1 MFIHAYL
8 LLNASIAHK
17 ICIYGRGSNKL
28 FASTNIAKS
37 IGYSVGFTP
46 KLFCCSL
53 QNFSYEA
60 FHYNTTNQCNHYV
73 IELFDIKICY
83 AKQKLK
89 SIKKTIIKIGQAV
102 SEISL
107 FVFWPSLGGA
117 LNLLN
122 VVFYFTGIF
131 WGRKVVKVSILS
143 FLGVQNSKIAL
154 VLT

>member
-1 MFIHAYL
+1 MLRAFF
-8 LLNASIAHK
+8 K
-17 ICIYGRGSNKL
+17 
-28 FASTNIAKS
+28 F
-37 IGYSVGFTP
+37 V
-46 KLFCCSL
+46 CSH
-53 QNFSYEA
+53 QVYEA

-73 IELFDIKICY
+73 TELFDIKICY

-107 FVFWPSLGGA
+107 YLFWPSLGGA